1 MLVICNGFNKPLL
14 YVLLI
19 STKPYSLTCS
29 SSRWICS
36 VSSWMSESTVFISAT
51 LDDGATKTSSFTGP
65 LINTRP
71 AVKLPPHKSLSKY
84 IHAKKKLLGDL
95 DITKQQDSHA
105 HFVSPNNERDLAA
118 PRVDKTGPAGVKY
131 DVFSVPCTEA
141 DWCVVKWLP
150 CILKNCKEAKN
161 NMATWRW
168 GRVFRHKTVCLC
180 QSNVVNSLFL
190 WIANIIGRSFGCRW
204 RRTGV
209 PIRSWG
215 RYPRRGTALRDTK

>member
-1 MLVICNGFNKPLL
+1 MLVIYNGFNKPLL

-51 LDDGATKTSSFTGP
+51 FDDGATKTSSFTGP

-71 AVKLPPHKSLSKY
+71 AGKLPSHKSFSKY
-84 IHAKKKLLGDL
+84 IHAIKKLLGDGYDSL

-141 DWCVVKWLP
+141 DWWVVKWLP

-161 NMATWRW
+161 NMAGWWWEQFSDTRQSAFVDLMRW
-168 GRVFRHKTVCLC
+168 THFFCE
-180 QSNVVNSLFL
+180 
-190 WIANIIGRSFGCRW
+190 
-204 RRTGV
+204 
-209 PIRSWG
+209 
-215 RYPRRGTALRDTK
+215 